1 MRPPRDM
8 PWPPHAQSLVH
19 RDRRRGSGEYDPENG
34 DAPAPFCGNIGGV
47 VTPGDQREDEIRFFL
62 HNLDDSGHTGIIFLE
77 AEDDQTEV
85 NIKVME
91 PGVMS

>member
-1 MRPPRDM
+1 M

-19 RDRRRGSGEYDPENG
+19 RDRRRRSGEYDPENG
-34 DAPAPFCGNIGGV
+34 DATAPFCSNIGGV
-47 VTPGDQREDEIRFFL
+47 VTPGDQREDEIRFVL
-62 HNLDDSGHTGIIFLE
+62 HNFDDSGHTGIIFLE
-77 AEDDQTEV
+77 VEDDQTEV